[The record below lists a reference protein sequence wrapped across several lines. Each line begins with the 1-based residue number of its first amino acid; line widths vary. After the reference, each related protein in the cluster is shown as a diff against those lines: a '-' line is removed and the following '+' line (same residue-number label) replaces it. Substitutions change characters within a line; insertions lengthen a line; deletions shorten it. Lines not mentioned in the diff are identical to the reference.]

1 VLCPQD
7 TPQVLSFLSKV
18 ERFSDVK
25 KKKTRSSSKDGL
37 ITIIPLGKVGEDV
50 LRVVGDSLQGVL
62 RLPVDVA
69 EAILVPQEAYMEERN
84 QYNAMNIIR
93 DLNDNHSRHSLKV
106 LGVTKKD
113 LGNPI
118 LTYVFG
124 EAYMGGAAAVMSY
137 YRLYKGPGDDPVS
150 REQFLDR
157 VAKVALHEIGHTFNV
172 PHCHTGRCVMRASN
186 NLAELDDKLNYLC
199 DYCELFLSEAVAKA
213 LKDPTTD

>member
-1 VLCPQD
+1 
-7 TPQVLSFLSKV
+7 
-18 ERFSDVK
+18 VK
-25 KKKTRSSSKDGL
+25 KKKTQPSGKHGL
-37 ITIIPLGKVGEDV
+37 ITILPLGRVVEDV
-50 LRVVGDSLQGVL
+50 LRVVADNLQGVL
-62 RLPVDVA
+62 RLPVDVE
-69 EAILVPQEAYMEERN
+69 EATILPPDAYMENRN
-84 QYNAMNIIR
+84 QYNAMTIIR

-106 LGVTKKD
+106 LGVTNKD

-137 YRLYKGPGDDPVS
+137 YRLYQGPADDPVS

-199 DYCELFLSEAVAKA
+199 DYCELFLFEALAKA
-213 LKDPTTD
+213 LKGPAVE